1 MRISILQH
9 QFITNYW
16 GNELS
21 KTSVYLFGSRIN
33 DALKGGDIDIALVGN
48 EKPTSLQKANFKF
61 GFDAQF
67 GEQKVDL
74 IYINPSKPSAFATY
88 ILQTAILLNE

>member
-1 MRISILQH
+1 MRLSVTKQ
-9 QFITNYW
+9 QFIVNYW
-16 GNELS
+16 AKELLDA
-21 KTSVYLFGSRIN
+21 KVYLFGSRIN

-48 EKPTSLQKANFKF
+48 EQPTRLQRANFKF

-74 IYINPSKPSAFATY
+74 IYINPSKPTAFATY